1 MLLVQKQ
8 LIEALQNGLSSL
20 FQIQANDLVL
30 QETKKEFEGSY
41 TFVVFPFTKQA
52 GLAPAAI
59 AEKLGQFVIENYSG
73 VKKFQVVQGFLN
85 FSFTDEVWIN
95 ALNKIIQGSQKFS
108 LDKKGEK
115 VLIEYSSPNTNKP
128 LHLGHLRNNF
138 LGFSVAQILEAAG
151 YEVIKTNLVNDRG
164 IHICKSMLA

>member
-41 TFVVFPFTKQA
+41 TFVGFPFTKQA

-59 AEKLGQFVIENYSG
+59 AASTRPLPQQQA
-73 VKKFQVVQGFLN
+73 KKQSTAACRYGRSQV
-85 FSFTDEVWIN
+85 
-95 ALNKIIQGSQKFS
+95 
-108 LDKKGEK
+108 
-115 VLIEYSSPNTNKP
+115 
-128 LHLGHLRNNF
+128 H
-138 LGFSVAQILEAAG
+138 
-151 YEVIKTNLVNDRG
+151 
-164 IHICKSMLA
+164 